1 MNIGAHN
8 RIKVAQS
15 IRFKSARNR
24 LFTLMVTAG

>member
-15 IRFKSARNR
+15 ICFKARGKDA
-24 LFTLMVTAG
+24 FTVRVTGG

>member
-15 IRFKSARNR
+15 IRFKAARNR
-24 LFTLMVTAG
+24 VFILVVTAG